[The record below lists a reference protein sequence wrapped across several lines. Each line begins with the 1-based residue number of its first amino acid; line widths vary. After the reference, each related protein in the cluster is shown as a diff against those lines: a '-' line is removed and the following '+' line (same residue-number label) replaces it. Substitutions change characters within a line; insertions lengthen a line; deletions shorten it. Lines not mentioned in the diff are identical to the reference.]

1 MKKLLSIAIAGALF
15 SQPVLAAADMNKV
28 LRVAFNAP
36 ESGYDPAKTSD
47 AYANMVYENLLDPL
61 LTYDYLARPAKLIPN
76 VLTAMPAVSENNQ
89 TFTFHLKKGIFF
101 APDAAFKGKKR
112 ELTAE
117 DYAYSIKRM
126 VDPQLRSPQAYLVSG
141 KFIGIDDL
149 VKKASKGRLD
159 YDTPIEGI
167 RVLDRYTLQLT
178 TTEAY
183 PSLLYVLA
191 MPQFGAVAREVIEA
205 YGSDTHA
212 HPVGTGPYM
221 LKDWKPSVHTSLV
234 ANPNFRKEVFNYQP
248 GNDKEDQQIAREMN
262 GKTIPQI
269 GQIEISVITEEQPT
283 WLAFKGGEIDLLI
296 ENPSLPQPVTRQAL
310 VMDPNNPL
318 RAELKS
324 KLKAQGIELKRK
336 LSPEVT
342 YYHFNMQDP
351 VVGGFSKEKIALRRA
366 IGMSFDFN
374 ESIRD
379 IRRNQAVRMQYLIP
393 NGVVGHRP
401 EYKLAS
407 EYNPALANALLEK
420 FNYKIGGD
428 GYRTLPGGHPLLIDF
443 MSNEGAIGRQW
454 DEYWKKAFDRIKIKV
469 QFKALPF
476 NETLK
481 AMNECQYMING
492 SAWGADFPDGSN
504 FMQLLAGK
512 NIGQTN
518 NACYKSAKYDAMYA
532 KTESM
537 ADSPE
542 REALYQKMN
551 KIVAADGP
559 IIFSDT
565 RIRNGVYHNWVKGV
579 KMHPQLGSLWRYLDI
594 QK

>member
-1 MKKLLSIAIAGALF
+1 MKKILSIAIAGALF
-15 SQPVLAAADMNKV
+15 SQPVFAADMNKV

-47 AYANMVYENLLDPL
+47 AYGNMVYEHLFDPL

-76 VLTAMPAVSENNQ
+76 VLTAMPVVSEDNQ

-141 KFIGIDDL
+141 KFIGIDAL
-149 VKKASKGRLD
+149 VKKASKGHLD

-183 PSLLYVLA
+183 PSLPYVLA

-234 ANPNFRKEVFNYQP
+234 VNPHFRKEVFNYQP
-248 GNDKEDQQIAREMN
+248 GNNKEDQQIAREMN
-262 GKTIPQI
+262 GKTVPQI
-269 GQIEISVITEEQPT
+269 GRIEISVIIEEQPT
-283 WLAFKGGEIDLLI
+283 WLAFKGGEIDLLT

-324 KLKAQGIELKRK
+324 KLIEQGIELKRK

-342 YYHFNMQDP
+342 YFHFNMQDP
-351 VVGGFSKEKIALRRA
+351 VVGGYSKEKIALRRA
-366 IGMSFDFN
+366 IGMAFDFN

-379 IRRNQAVRMQYLIP
+379 IRRNQAIRMQYLIP
-393 NGVVGHRP
+393 DGVVGHRP

-407 EYNPALANALLEK
+407 EYNPALANALLER

-469 QFKALPF
+469 KFNALPF

-492 SAWGADFPDGSN
+492 SAWSADFPDGSN

-518 NACYKSAKYDAMYA
+518 NACYKSEKYDAMYA

-537 ADSPE
+537 ADGPE

-551 KIVAADGP
+551 KIVAADAP